1 MHDRWLPTLIR
12 VFILTTLLLSSG
24 AYAQQ
29 PVQLEAAFILDRQGE
44 LSFDQLQAL
53 PESDWERVEQRGV
66 GVPVWNPDYWSG
78 LRGGV
83 MWLRLELPV
92 DSTSDL
98 LWVELLPNT
107 GLNGEAIQ
115 FKQNEWRWIDPAG
128 SASNQV
134 TAQPARYLTFIFDTT
149 VAEKTAYLRLTT
161 DQVFQFSI
169 RATPQDDLLWKA
181 VKTQF
186 YFGTVIGMFVLAF
199 CYNLAIGLRARE
211 RLYLTYDVFVFGNL
225 VYLLDMSGLIRL
237 VYPAIGS
244 GSYLANFTS
253 TMTVMASW
261 VFARELLNTRKHLP
275 RTDRFLRG
283 SIAAVTVLL
292 VLIPFLS
299 DLYGYVLAI
308 SVGIAGPLL
317 IMAVVAFSIR
327 QGHPLAIYFF
337 VAWIFYIIS
346 AGLWGWMWLGLV
358 QPGEWLILLFFAG
371 ALIEVALLSM
381 VLGLRFNSLKRKV
394 ELLGADK
401 NHYKSL
407 SLTDELTGV
416 LNRRGFLEAAER
428 VSAHSPS
435 ESLIWLGMDID
446 HFKRF
451 NDTHG
456 HVAGDKL
463 LREFGA
469 TLRDCSR
476 SDDVVGRLGG
486 EEFGLLLVGCPLDK
500 LDAFTTRLLERFAG
514 ITVTSGNGDQV
525 STTLSIGATLVTG
538 SDSIESAWK
547 RGDELLYTAKSLGR
561 NQMVFG

>member
-1 MHDRWLPTLIR
+1 MQYPWLPTLIR
-12 VFILTTLLLSSG
+12 AFILTSLLLNSG
-24 AYAQQ
+24 AYAQH

-44 LSFDQLQAL
+44 LSFDQLKAL
-53 PESDWERVEQRGV
+53 PESEWERVKQRGV

-92 DSTSDL
+92 ESSSEL

-115 FKQNEWRWIDPAG
+115 FKQNEWRWIDAVG
-128 SASNQV
+128 ESSSQAA
-134 TAQPARYLTFIFDTT
+134 AQPARYLTFIFDTT
-149 VAEKTAYLRLTT
+149 VEEKTAYLRLTT

-169 RATPQDDLLWKA
+169 KATPQDGLLWKT

-186 YFGTVIGMFVLAF
+186 YFGTVIGMFILAF

-211 RLYLTYDVFVFGNL
+211 RLYLTYNTFVIGNL
-225 VYLLDMSGLIRL
+225 IYLLDMAGLIRL
-237 VYPAIGS
+237 LYPAIGS
-244 GSYLANFTS
+244 GSYVANFTS

-261 VFARELLNTRKHLP
+261 VFVRELLNTRKHLP
-275 RTDRFLRG
+275 RIDRFLG
-283 SIAAVTVLL
+283 GAIGTFTVLL
-292 VLIPFLS
+292 VLMPFMS

-308 SVGIAGPLL
+308 SVGIAGPFL
-317 IMAVVAFSIR
+317 IMIVVAFSLR
-327 QGHPLAIYFF
+327 QGHPLAIYFL
-337 VAWIFYIIS
+337 VAWIFYIVS

-381 VLGLRFNSLKRKV
+381 VLGLRFNSLKKKA

-401 NHYKSL
+401 IRYKTL

-416 LNRRGFLEAAER
+416 LNRRGFLDAADR
-428 VSAHSPS
+428 VFAHSPTD
-435 ESLIWLGMDID
+435 SLIWLGMDID

-456 HVAGDKL
+456 HVAGDEL
-463 LREFGA
+463 LRKFGA
-469 TLRDCSR
+469 TLNDCSR
-476 SDDVVGRLGG
+476 SDDIVGRLGG

-500 LDAFTTRLLERFAG
+500 LEAFTTRLLERFAE
-514 ITVTSGNGDQV
+514 ITVTSGSGEKA
-525 STTLSIGATLVTG
+525 STTLSIGATLVTDG
-538 SDSIESAWK
+538 DSIESAWK
-547 RGDELLYTAKSLGR
+547 RGDELLYRAKNQGR